1 MSHIRSHKSSILLI
15 LVGALLAMFTPL
27 ITGITYA
34 ATESWA
40 SSNLCYNYGGDC
52 PDHDEGVLTFKEPVL
67 LTEKPCPNN
76 PHGNPVRWIWDGTLG
91 RDVPICEE
99 IPVPDGDVDIITTNI
114 CPDPEYSGAG
124 FVQIS
129 ETNKRGITAYVN
141 IYNQAQNGMSVF
153 SWTDNDG
160 AALVYPKLLQG
171 WYEVIIGVANDA
183 QKITPRT
190 FYLTPAKGESCV
202 AVTKKY
208 RYPFKSL
215 AHDTNCLDYTVEID
229 ALGTQVVFPNAPK
242 RGLFNGRS
250 HVNVDFVITW
260 PDGTVISDSVI
271 VTPTTCPAIL
281 PRTAEGENQ
290 NSLWIFCLAFV
301 FILTGWIG
309 RRFVRE

>member
-1 MSHIRSHKSSILLI
+1 
-15 LVGALLAMFTPL
+15 
-27 ITGITYA
+27 
-34 ATESWA
+34 ESWA

-160 AALVYPKLLQG
+160 AALVYPKLPQG

-202 AVTKKY
+202 AATKKY